1 MAAKPSVG
9 FVGVGN
15 MGWPMAACL
24 VKAGFDVHVNDS
36 RREVANNFVQQIG
49 GDAPDSLRQLAAAS
63 DVVITML
70 PTSAIVEQVLAS
82 GDDNVMAGMKPGT
95 VVIEMSS
102 GVPSVTQML
111 AERVMELGGHMI
123 DAPVSGG
130 VPRAKTGELAIMV
143 GGDSAIIDSVMPVLS
158 AMGTSVLRT
167 GAVGSGQAMKA
178 LNNLV
183 SAGGFL
189 IGIEALL
196 IGQRFGLDPAV
207 MVDVLNAAT
216 GMNNSTQK
224 KFKQFVLSRKVQ
236 RRLHHGAAGE
246 GSVDRAAG
254 RTRDRNADA
263 FVGAHQGDGGCR
275 TGDVRFRCRSYRDGE
290 AVRAAGGDAA
300 WQGPVGRGYPGHLF
314 THRCHR
320 PSQVRPGLPISKLRH
335 FSPGSL
341 LARSAYATL
350 SHRASRMK
358 STTVCTVRIADI
370 TPE

>member
-1 MAAKPSVG
+1 MSDKSLPRSTVGFPTVG

-24 VKAGFDVHVNDS
+24 VRAGFPIQLNDS

-49 GDAPDSLRQLAAAS
+49 GTAPDTLRKLAQAS

-70 PTSAIVEQVLAS
+70 PTSAIVAQVLGS
-82 GDDNVMAGMKPGT
+82 GDDNVFAGLKPGS

-102 GVPSVTQML
+102 GIPSITQEL
-111 AERVMELGGHMI
+111 AEKVAALGSHLI

-130 VPRAKTGELAIMV
+130 VPRAKTGELAIMA
-143 GGDSAIIDSVMPVLS
+143 GGDPAIIDRVMSVLA
-158 AMGTSVLRT
+158 AMGSNVLRT

-207 MVDVLNAAT
+207 MTDVLNAAT

-224 KFKQFVLSRKVQ
+224 KLKPFVLSR
-236 RRLHHGAAGE
+236 
-246 GSVDRAAG
+246 
-254 RTRDRNADA
+254 
-263 FVGAHQGDGGCR
+263 
-275 TGDVRFRCRSYRDGE
+275 RFDSGFGLELMVKDLSIALGIARDG
-290 AVRAAGGDAA
+290 AVAAPLSSLTRELWAA
-300 WQGPVGRGYPGHLF
+300 ALAMDVGPDHTEIARLSE
-314 THRCHR
+314 RLA
-320 PSQVRPGLPISKLRH
+320 GLEL
-335 FSPGSL
+335 
-341 LARSAYATL
+341 
-350 SHRASRMK
+350 
-358 STTVCTVRIADI
+358 
-370 TPE
+370 